1 MEDKMKK
8 TTSLMLALL
17 FSGVMLLAE
26 AINTT
31 SKAAVAVAVPAQFC
45 CTILTGCA
53 GGACCP
59 GRGEGVDCLI
69 ACADGSGIICPK
81 AKEVI
86 VVADAN

>member
-8 TTSLMLALL
+8 TTSLILMLL
-17 FSGVMLLAE
+17 FSGVLLLGE

-31 SKAAVAVAVPAQFC
+31 SKAAVAAVPAPQFC
-45 CTILTGCA
+45 CNLLTGCS

-59 GRGEGVDCLI
+59 GRGEGVNCLI

-81 AKEVI
+81 AEV
-86 VVADAN
+86 VVAAE